1 MDTKF
6 FLGIGL
12 AIVLVFAGAATY
24 SSFTKLPGTAR
35 ATGDREVLYQVS
47 TIDALMQGVFDGV
60 EPVAELKKHG
70 DFGIGTFDAL
80 DGEMIVLDG
89 TVYQAKADGHIY
101 TAADSQTTP
110 FAIVTYFDRDL
121 ATTTNSPMNLSV
133 FSSTMAT
140 LLPTGNMVYAVKMH
154 GTFPSMKVRAIP
166 AQHKPYPTLTQA
178 STNQSVYTYSDSTG
192 TVVGFYIPVFFNG
205 LNVAG
210 YHLHFISDD
219 RKTGGHIL
227 DLIVPANT
235 TVEYDI
241 TPEFTMLLPTSGDF
255 TGVNLS
261 QDLSGDLAN
270 IEKKSLFT

>member
-12 AIVLVFAGAATY
+12 AIVLVFAGASVYA
-24 SSFTKLPGTAR
+24 SFAKLPDTAR

-110 FAIVTYFDRDL
+110 FATVTYFDRDL

-140 LLPTGNMVYAVKMH
+140 LLPNGNMVYAVKMH

-192 TVVGFYIPVFFNG
+192 TVVGFYMPVFFNG

-261 QDLSGDLAN
+261 QDLSGDLAK
-270 IEKKSLFT
+270 IEK